1 MKIILLQDI
10 AGTGKKGEV
19 KEVKDSYA
27 RNCLIKKKLAVEATN
42 ENYVVANITITDPLY
57 AVAVELNRAAIPGH
71 EGHYHAGHSHGA
83 SDNAGGGIGWAE

>member
-27 RNCLIKKKLAVEATN
+27 VYIVVDGVCKLIGENYEREIKKGDYFFMPYSCDSKFNVETATSLTLAKC
-42 ENYVVANITITDPLY
+42 IPPL
-57 AVAVELNRAAIPGH
+57 L
-71 EGHYHAGHSHGA
+71 
-83 SDNAGGGIGWAE
+83 